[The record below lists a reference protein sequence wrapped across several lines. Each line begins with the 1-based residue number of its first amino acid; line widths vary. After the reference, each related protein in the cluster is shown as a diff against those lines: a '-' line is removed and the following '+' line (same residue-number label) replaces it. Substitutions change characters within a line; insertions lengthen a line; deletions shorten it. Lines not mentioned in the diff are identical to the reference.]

1 VRRFHENPLLDQPTE
16 YTPLAYRADIVYNL
30 EVRRR
35 TALLAILSVLVFF
48 LVSLPADAAARRRH
62 VPRKAKLAKPAEPP
76 AGSLAEALERA
87 ARRPPAR
94 LDGLSIEI
102 AEVATGERVFSRN
115 PDAPETI
122 ASVTKL
128 FSTAAALHFLGPDY
142 KFKTTFWRRGEI
154 TDGVLTGSLLV
165 VGGGDPNISGRF
177 YHDDYNAVFDKWAE
191 GLKAAGVTR
200 VNGDLVLND
209 SFFDSILR
217 NPEWP
222 SGQEAKWY
230 QAPVSALAYN
240 DGVVLVGIRPG
251 TRAGG
256 PAAVSIEPQT
266 GTLRAIS
273 SARTVGRRGNVRLA
287 VRRADGSNAVT
298 ISGTVPMR
306 SVWWSTPIAVEDPTG
321 FFGGALK
328 NRLKAAGIELSGQVV
343 RKDVKPDAAWALI
356 AETDSDLMATLAVI
370 NKRSQGFYAEQT
382 FKTLAAEKA
391 GKGTWENALSLE
403 KQFLAALALD
413 PTRYNLH
420 DGSGLSP
427 QNRVSAA
434 DIVSFLRAMET
445 HPNGAAWKVTLAT
458 PGDPESTLRHRLHD
472 PVVRDRVAAKTG
484 SIRGVSTLAGYAT
497 GLSGKTYVFAILLNG
512 PGVWDGGGHAF
523 QDRLLQALIHNG

>member
-1 VRRFHENPLLDQPTE
+1 MRRVD
-16 YTPLAYRADIVYNL
+16 YNF

-35 TALLAILSVLVFF
+35 SDFPVVLSFLLCLLI
-48 LVSLPADAAARRRH
+48 SLPAQGTSRRGR
-62 VPRKAKLAKPAEPP
+62 PSRNPTPEPP
-76 AGSLAEALERA
+76 ARSLDEALDRA

-94 LDGLSIEI
+94 ANGLSVEI
-102 AEVATGERVFSRN
+102 ANLETGEAVFSRN
-115 PDAPETI
+115 PDAPEAI

-128 FSTAAALHFLGPDY
+128 FSTAAALHFLGPEY

-154 TDGVLTGSLLV
+154 QDGVLTGSLLV

-177 YHDDYNAVFDKWAE
+177 YNDDYNAVFDKWAA

-200 VNGDLVLND
+200 VTGELILND
-209 SFFDSILR
+209 YFFDSVLR
-217 NPEWP
+217 HPEWP
-222 SGQEAKWY
+222 AGQEAKWY

-251 TRAGG
+251 TRPGR
-256 PAAVSIEPQT
+256 PAAISIEPAS
-266 GTLRAIS
+266 GSLRALS
-273 SARTVGRRGNVRLA
+273 SARTVGRKGSVRVA
-287 VRRADGSNAVT
+287 VARAAGSNAVT
-298 ISGTVPMR
+298 VSGTVPMR
-306 SVWWSTPIAVEDPTG
+306 GVWWSTPIAVDDPAG

-328 NRLKAAGIELSGQVV
+328 NRLKAAGIELTGPVV
-343 RKDVKPDAAWALI
+343 GKDVKPDASWALI
-356 AETDSDLMATLAVI
+356 AETDSGLMATLAVI

-391 GKGTWENALSLE
+391 GKGTWDNAVSLE

-413 PTRYNLH
+413 PTRFNLR

-434 DIVSFLRAMET
+434 DVVRFLRAMNT
-445 HPNGAAWKVTLAT
+445 HPSAAAWKATLAT
-458 PGDPESTLRHRLHD
+458 PGDPEGTLRHRLRE
-472 PVVRDRVAAKTG
+472 VADRVSAKTG

-497 GLSGKTYVFAILLNG
+497 GVSGKTYAFAILLNG
-512 PGVWDGGGHAF
+512 PGVWDSGGHAY
-523 QDRLLQALIHNG
+523 QDRLLRALIKNG

>member
-1 VRRFHENPLLDQPTE
+1 MLVCLL
-16 YTPLAYRADIVYNL
+16 V
-30 EVRRR
+30 
-35 TALLAILSVLVFF
+35 
-48 LVSLPADAAARRRH
+48 PAPSDAARKHRRP
-62 VPRKAKLAKPAEPP
+62 PRKVKPAEPP
-76 AGSLAEALERA
+76 EPPPRSLAEALERA
-87 ARRPPAR
+87 GRRPPAQPA
-94 LDGLSIEI
+94 GLSVQI
-102 AEVATGERVFSRN
+102 ADVATGESVFAMN

-128 FSTAAALHFLGPDY
+128 FSTAAALHYLGPDY

-154 TDGVLTGSLLV
+154 KDGVLTGALLV

-200 VNGDLVLND
+200 VSGDLYLNA
-209 SFFDSILR
+209 SFFDNVLR
-217 NPEWP
+217 HPEWP
-222 SGQEAKWY
+222 AGQEAKWY

-240 DGVVLVGIRPG
+240 DGVVLVGIKPG

-256 PAAVSIEPQT
+256 PAAISIEPQT
-266 GTLRAIS
+266 GVLRALS

-287 VRRADGSNAVT
+287 VGRADGSNAVT

-306 SVWWSTPIAVEDPTG
+306 AVWWSTPIAVDDPAG
-321 FFGGALK
+321 FFGGALR
-328 NRLKAAGIELSGQVV
+328 NRLKAAGIELSGKVV
-343 RKDVKPDAAWALI
+343 DRDVKPDASWALV

-391 GKGTWENALSLE
+391 GKGTWGNAISLE
-403 KQFLAALALD
+403 KQFLASLGLD

-434 DIVSFLRAMET
+434 DVVRFLRAMDT
-445 HPNGAAWKVTLAT
+445 HPHGPVWKATLAS
-458 PGDPESTLRHRLHD
+458 PADSESTLHHRLRD
-472 PVVRDRVAAKTG
+472 PIARDRVVAKTG

-497 GLSGKTYVFAILLNG
+497 GLSGKTYAFAILLNG
-512 PGVWDGGGHAF
+512 PGVWNGGGHAF
-523 QDRLLQALIHNG
+523 QDRLLEALIRHG

>member
-1 VRRFHENPLLDQPTE
+1 M
-16 YTPLAYRADIVYNL
+16 AYRDSNACLFRLIVYNSQ
-30 EVRRR
+30 VRRR
-35 TALLAILSVLVFF
+35 FDLLVALAVLGCF
-48 LVSLPADAAARRRH
+48 LVSPPSEAAPKRRH
-62 VPRKAKLAKPAEPP
+62 NPRKAKPAKPAEPP
-76 AGSLAEALERA
+76 PRSLAEALERA
-87 ARRPPAR
+87 SRRPPAR
-94 LDGLSIEI
+94 PNGLSIQI
-102 AEVATGERVFSRN
+102 ADVATGESVFSRN

-122 ASVTKL
+122 ASLTKL

-142 KFKTTFWRRGEI
+142 KFKTTFWRRGEVK
-154 TDGVLTGSLLV
+154 DGVLTGALLV

-177 YHDDYNAVFDKWAE
+177 YNDNYNAVFDKWAD

-200 VNGDLVLND
+200 VSGDLILNG
-209 SFFDSILR
+209 SFFDNVLR
-217 NPEWP
+217 HPEWP
-222 SGQEAKWY
+222 AGQEAKWY

-240 DGVVLVGIRPG
+240 DDVVLVGIRPG

-256 PAAVSIEPQT
+256 PAAISIEPQT
-266 GTLRAIS
+266 GTLRALS

-287 VRRADGSNAVT
+287 VGRADGSNAVT

-306 SVWWSTPIAVEDPTG
+306 AVWWSTPIAVDDPAG

-328 NRLKAAGIELSGQVV
+328 NRLKAAGIELSGKVID
-343 RKDVKPDAAWALI
+343 RDTKPDASWALI

-391 GKGTWENALSLE
+391 GKGTWDNALSLE

-427 QNRVSAA
+427 QNRVSAT
-434 DIVSFLRAMET
+434 DIVRFLRAMET
-445 HPNGAAWKVTLAT
+445 HPNGGAWKATLAT
-458 PGDPESTLRHRLHD
+458 PGDSEGTLRHRLHD
-472 PVVRDRVAAKTG
+472 PAVRDRVVAKTG

-497 GLSGKTYVFAILLNG
+497 GLSGKTYAFAILLNG

-523 QDRLLQALIHNG
+523 QDHLLMALIQNG

>member
-1 VRRFHENPLLDQPTE
+1 VQRRSDSFVVFL
-16 YTPLAYRADIVYNL
+16 
-30 EVRRR
+30 
-35 TALLAILSVLVFF
+35 LLASF
-48 LVSLPADAAARRRH
+48 LVSLPADAAPRRRH
-62 VPRKAKLAKPAEPP
+62 PARRATPAPKEPP
-76 AGSLAEALERA
+76 PRSLAEALERA
-87 ARRPPAR
+87 ARRSPAR
-94 LDGLSIEI
+94 PDGLSVEI
-102 AEVATGERVFSRN
+102 AEVTTGDRVFSRN

-128 FSTAAALHFLGPDY
+128 FSTAAALHFLGPEY

-154 TDGVLTGSLLV
+154 KDGALTGALLV

-177 YHDDYNAVFDKWAE
+177 YNDDYNAVFDRWAA

-200 VNGDLVLND
+200 VSGDLILND
-209 SFFDSILR
+209 SFFDSVSR
-217 NPEWP
+217 HPEWP
-222 SGQEAKWY
+222 AGQEAKWF

-256 PAAVSIEPQT
+256 PAAISIEPET
-266 GTLRAIS
+266 GTLRAQS

-287 VRRADGSNAVT
+287 VGRADGSNAVT

-306 SVWWSTPIAVEDPTG
+306 NVWWSTPIAVDDPAG
-321 FFGGALK
+321 FFGGALR
-328 NRLKAAGIELSGQVV
+328 NRLKAAGIELTGQIA
-343 RKDVKPDAAWALI
+343 RKDVKPDASWALV

-391 GKGTWENALSLE
+391 GKGTWANAVSLE
-403 KQFLAALALD
+403 KDFLASLALD
-413 PTRYNLH
+413 PTRYNLR

-434 DIVSFLRAMET
+434 DIVKFLRAMQT
-445 HPNGAAWKVTLAT
+445 QPNGPAWKATLAT
-458 PGDPESTLRHRLHD
+458 PADSEGTLRHRLHD
-472 PVVRDRVAAKTG
+472 PIARDRISAKTG

-497 GLSGKTYVFAILLNG
+497 ALSGKTYAFAILLNG
-512 PGVWDGGGHAF
+512 PGVWDGGGHAY
-523 QDRLLQALIHNG
+523 QDRLLLALIHNG